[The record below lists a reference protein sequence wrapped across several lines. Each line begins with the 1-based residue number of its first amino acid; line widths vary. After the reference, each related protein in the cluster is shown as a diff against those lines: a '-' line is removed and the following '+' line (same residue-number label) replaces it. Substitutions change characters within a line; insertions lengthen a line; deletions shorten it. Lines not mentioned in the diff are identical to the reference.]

1 MVKAQVSIEPTHYQ
15 EFREF
20 LEAKCGILLG
30 DNKQYLVTS
39 RIGHFLRDHQMN
51 SLKELLKQMRS
62 PGQSRLMQEVIDA
75 MTTNETLW
83 FRDGFPFEILKKQ
96 LFSEC
101 LGKKPSLKMWSAACS
116 SGQEPYSIAI
126 TWDEFKR
133 TGKAPLN
140 SNLHITATDISHSI
154 LDNART
160 GIYDELSLRRGLS
173 DQHRRQYFVPAEHGK
188 LQVVPAIK
196 NMINF
201 RFLNLLDASFGFT
214 KYDIVFCRNV
224 LIYFSP
230 ELKREVIKKI
240 AKVLNPG
247 GYLFLGASESMS
259 GLSDDFEMVRCNPG
273 LVYQLKS

>member
-1 MVKAQVSIEPTHYQ
+1 MVRTQIAILPEHYQ

-39 RIGHFLRDHQMN
+39 RIGHFLRDHQMS
-51 SLKELLKQMRS
+51 SLDELIQQMKR

-83 FRDGFPFEILKKQ
+83 FRDGFPFDILKRTM
-96 LFSEC
+96 FNEC
-101 LGKKPSLKMWSAACS
+101 LEKRRDLKIWSAACS

-126 TWDEFKR
+126 TWDEFKKN
-133 TGKAPLN
+133 GGAPLN
-140 SNLHITATDISHSI
+140 ASLQIVATDISHSI
-154 LDNART
+154 LDNARL

-173 DQHRRQYFVPAEHGK
+173 DHHRRNYFTPASEEGK
-188 LQVVPAIK
+188 LQVVPAVK
-196 NMINF
+196 RMINF
-201 RFLNLLDASFGFT
+201 RFLNLLDASFGFS

-230 ELKREVIKKI
+230 ELKRQVIQKI

-259 GLSDDFEMVRCNPG
+259 GLSDEFEMVRCNPG
-273 LVYQLKS
+273 LVYRLK